1 MKFILAEDL
10 FKDCIT
16 AKTSTKVK
24 CIWAHNGKIF
34 LTGDNNVSVFIIK
47 KKLEASMTLENYVQ
61 RVLILYRPLLRLL
74 NYPIIFQA

>member
-16 AKTSTKVK
+16 AKTGAKVK
-24 CIWAHNGKIF
+24 CIWAHNGNIF
-34 LTGDNNVSVFIIK
+34 LTGESDASVGSKYDIG
-47 KKLEASMTLENYVQ
+47 KLCLMSSDSLSTS
-61 RVLILYRPLLRLL
+61 LRLL